1 MSGATERASRRRLMR
16 RWPVLVALPLLA
28 IGGWQIGEGVFIHAK
43 ATLAQ
48 FLLERAWSQT
58 LEGESQVR
66 PWPWADTW
74 PVARLTAPDHGVDLI
89 VLDGASGRTMAFGP
103 GHMAGTAAIG
113 MPGMSLISAH
123 RDTHFS
129 FLRRVQQGDRLQLQ
143 TSDGTLHS
151 YEVGLTEIVDHR
163 QATVPTIDG
172 WSTVTLV
179 TCYPF
184 DTLAAGGPLRY
195 LVHAVPEFDD
205 RDFIAPDM
213 DVSEPLE
220 QIAFR

>member
-1 MSGATERASRRRLMR
+1 
-16 RWPVLVALPLLA
+16 VLIAFPLLA
-28 IGGWQIGEGVFIHAK
+28 IGGWQIGEGVYIHAK

-48 FLLERAWSQT
+48 FLLERAWAQT
-58 LEGESQVR
+58 LDGETEVR

-89 VLDGASGRTMAFGP
+89 VLEGASGRTMAFGP

-113 MPGMSLISAH
+113 TPGMTLISAH

-129 FLRRVQQGDRLQLQ
+129 FLRQLQLGDRFHLQ
-143 TSDGTLHS
+143 TADGTRHD
-151 YEVGLTEIVDHR
+151 YQVDLTEIVDHR
-163 QATVPTIDG
+163 HAALPMVDG

-184 DTLAAGGPLRY
+184 SAIAPGGPLRY
-195 LVHAVPEFDD
+195 LVHATP
-205 RDFIAPDM
+205 
-213 DVSEPLE
+213 
-220 QIAFR
+220 QIVAVAGG